1 MSVLVLY
8 GICEVISNV
17 IISNLFC
24 DLTDIASIN
33 GMTQTVMSNTLGC
46 D

>member
-1 MSVLVLY
+1 MLLSV
-8 GICEVISNV
+8 IFSMISNV

-24 DLTDIASIN
+24 DLTDIVSIN